1 MKIGIDEVIDPEYQ
15 KTYKDER
22 EQISRQLYTICNNL
36 LIIGKIVD
44 FPHHLFGAIDS
55 HFWTF
60 TSKAYFDSTVLAFWT
75 LIDDAGYKPP
85 DKAEGKRLTLSGFKG
100 RITRQYMRKDI
111 HPDVR
116 KKLIDDI
123 RDVNFSRG
131 IASLERQLRDVR
143 NKHIAHVDYATK
155 MGIGEQPTEYRISL
169 EHLQSGFELCER
181 YFDVLS
187 LGTKVFF
194 EDWDYAP
201 RPAAKNYYTDI
212 DLLLAG
218 VAKRSNLL
226 RELPNEERESRRAAK
241 IAERSEEDQ
250 QLIRLWQQRIKDWGV

>member
-1 MKIGIDEVIDPEYQ
+1 MKIGIDEVIDTEHQEIYLA
-15 KTYKDER
+15 ER
-22 EQISRQLYTICNNL
+22 EQILRQLYTVRNNL

-44 FPHHLFGAIDS
+44 FPHHLFGANDS
-55 HFWTF
+55 PFWTF

-75 LIDDAGYKPP
+75 LIDDAGYRPS
-85 DKAEGKRLTLSGFKG
+85 DEAQGKRLTLLGFKG
-100 RITRQYMRKDI
+100 RITREYMRKDI

-131 IASLERQLRDVR
+131 IDSLKGQLRDVR

-155 MGIGEQPTEYRISL
+155 MGIAEQLTQYRISF
-169 EHLQSGFELCER
+169 EHLQSGFELCGR
-181 YFDVLS
+181 YFNVLS
-187 LGTKVFF
+187 LGDHFYY
-194 EDWDYAP
+194 EHWDYLP
-201 RPAAKNYYTDI
+201 RPAAKNYYTDL

-226 RELPNEERESRRAAK
+226 RELPNEEREARRARK